1 MSKRSNS
8 LFSTTT
14 STNNSSPLIIPV
26 ELISDTLCP
35 NGYIGKK
42 HLQKAIHEIL
52 THPNPHAPKPIS
64 FSVLRVPYFLEPQYD
79 ESRPFIESNRER
91 LVKKW
96 GGNAGW
102 ERQKNNHDLKGR
114 GEAAGIPHFNLDRL
128 TSNTMASHRLI
139 QHVGKKYGLRV
150 SEGLYDKL
158 NVYYFVD
165 GFALNDRPRLA
176 TVAHEC
182 IAKLVL
188 EEDGGVDVMSKEEI
202 LDFLNSD
209 KGTKEIHQALDAL
222 KQMGVHGIPKFV
234 IEGRRVV
241 DGAAHSDV
249 FIDIFRDIEESGEV
263 YSGPIFAEM
272 LGVSPEVLEKGSHT
286 RDSLQAA

>member
-1 MSKRSNS
+1 
-8 LFSTTT
+8 
-14 STNNSSPLIIPV
+14 
-26 ELISDTLCP
+26 
-35 NGYIGKK
+35 
-42 HLQKAIHEIL
+42 
-52 THPNPHAPKPIS
+52 
-64 FSVLRVPYFLEPQYD
+64 
-79 ESRPFIESNRER
+79 
-91 LVKKW
+91 
-96 GGNAGW
+96 
-102 ERQKNNHDLKGR
+102 
-114 GEAAGIPHFNLDRL
+114 
-128 TSNTMASHRLI
+128 MASHRLI

-272 LGVSPEVLEKGSHT
+272 LGVSLEVLEKGSHT